1 MEAINFH
8 VNEYKKYGVR
18 IARYI
23 SLFNDPEDNPTSVH
37 YDFSQ
42 LQYVRS
48 DDLDSFTEICKQ
60 LFEEFQIIE
69 FKDPKDTWAE
79 NVVYTTP
86 LLSEILEIDKTLKDK
101 RGKETDELKIKNREW
116 LATVPKSQVLY
127 KFSTGAD
134 LVLVYDI
141 YSTNNTRYGKE
152 AVNANIYFHKSDKSP
167 DYKDRLFLAYYISR
181 NGRVLKKK
189 FCKDYMNLGY
199 PLDEL
204 EFVASKLLEYRNNL
218 YKLNNL
224 LI

>member
-1 MEAINFH
+1 MEALNFH

-23 SLFNDPEDNPTSVH
+23 SLYNDSDSNPTSVH

-60 LFEEFQIIE
+60 LFEEFQIVE
-69 FKDPKDTWAE
+69 FKDPKDTWADK
-79 NVVYTTP
+79 VVYTTP

-101 RGKETDELKIKNREW
+101 RNKENDELKIKNREW
-116 LATVPKSQVLY
+116 LSTIPKSQVLY
-127 KFSTGAD
+127 KFSTGDD
-134 LVLVYDI
+134 LVLVYDF
-141 YSTNNTRYGKE
+141 YSHNTRSGKE
-152 AVNANIYFHKSDKSP
+152 EVYANIYLGNSDKSP
-167 DYKDRLFLAYYISR
+167 DYKDCLYLYRYISKD
-181 NGRVLKKK
+181 GKVLKKK

-204 EFVASKLLEYRNNL
+204 EFVASKLLEYQNQL